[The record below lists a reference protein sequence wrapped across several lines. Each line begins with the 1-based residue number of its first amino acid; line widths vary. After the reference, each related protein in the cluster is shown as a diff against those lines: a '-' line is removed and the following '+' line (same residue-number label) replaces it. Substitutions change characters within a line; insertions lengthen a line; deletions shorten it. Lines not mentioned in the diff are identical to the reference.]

1 MRWGMSALFLFV
13 LGSLLYFYINGNAHW
28 NLHFCLVKKAA
39 LLPFIF
45 FFFFGMFMSN
55 SCWIFIRYF
64 LGIWD
69 NYIDFNNVFFWC
81 VLLIFL
87 VWYQLSILGLSP
99 VVSTKKAFSYLTSYL
114 LILLWMFSF
123 ICLSNQIISKQALTE
138 KDSAGLCGGSK
149 MNKREECLETQ
160 STRNGRHKHSHTTRH
175 PASCILKI

>member
-1 MRWGMSALFLFV
+1 MFIETYTFALWKKQLSFL
-13 LGSLLYFYINGNAHW
+13 
-28 NLHFCLVKKAA
+28 
-39 LLPFIF
+39 F
-45 FFFFGMFMSN
+45 FFFFLFGMFMSN

-99 VVSTKKAFSYLTSYL
+99 VVSIKKVFSYLTSYV

-123 ICLSNQIISKQALTE
+123 ICLFNQIISKQALTE

-149 MNKREECLETQ
+149 MNKKGKM
-160 STRNGRHKHSHTTRH
+160 SRNSVY
-175 PASCILKI
+175 